1 MTVNQGIT
9 FTIIAATMALFI
21 WGRWRYDVVAVAAL
35 VVAVLAGVVPAD
47 RAFSGFGHPAVITVA
62 AVLVISRAQQ
72 ETGIVDRLA
81 NLLARARH
89 TRVLQGPARHA
100 A

>member
-35 VVAVLAGVVPAD
+35 VVAVLAGVAPA
-47 RAFSGFGHPAVITVA
+47 
-62 AVLVISRAQQ
+62 
-72 ETGIVDRLA
+72 GIGLGRRKA
-81 NLLARARH
+81 
-89 TRVLQGPARHA
+89 
-100 A
+100 